1 MVNNVIKTIVYLI
14 LWGMISAICSC
25 NIDDFEHNTI
35 CYSAQNSSG
44 HVAKVELYVSGKTV
58 LQYELTSSETW
69 SDTSY
74 LDDIE
79 TNFPFFGDSV
89 VVTYN
94 DTVSITHYP
103 WNWTGENVA
112 RSIMLEDSWLGGKV
126 EDNYYRYEYT
136 FTDADY
142 QEALEA
148 NAKK

>member
-1 MVNNVIKTIVYLI
+1 MKTKLFFLFYLFFLTIVD
-14 LWGMISAICSC
+14 SCS
-25 NIDDFEHNTI
+25 IDKFEHNKI
-35 CYSAQNSSG
+35 VYILDNDSG
-44 HVAKVELYVSGKTV
+44 HNIVAEIYQTENQKDQIIMNNIEI
-58 LQYELTSSETW
+58 W
-69 SDTSY
+69 SDTFY
-74 LDDIE
+74 IDDIV

-89 VVTYN
+89 IVTYN

-112 RSIMLEDSWLGGKV
+112 RSIMLEDNWLGGEVK
-126 EDNYYRYEYT
+126 DNYYRYEYT